1 MNAVDQSA
9 DQGHLPPVPPEL
21 KRYERQM
28 RFEPLG
34 LEGQKRLGRARV
46 LLCGCGALGTVIA
59 DTLVRAGVGQVR
71 IVDRDFVEWNNLQRQ
86 VLFDEEDARTGM
98 PKAVAAA
105 EKLRRINSQVQV
117 EPVVA
122 DLDARRLPQLA
133 QDVELILDGT
143 DNFETRFLI
152 NDYSLKHRVPW
163 IYGGV
168 IGAEGQTLVVLPGHG
183 PCLRCLI
190 QEPPPPGATP
200 TCDTA
205 GVLAPAVHV
214 VAAMQSLE
222 AIKLLSGNRQ
232 AVSRYWTILSLWDNT
247 IRQVRLAWPDQ
258 GAGCPAC
265 SGREFPWLDGR
276 RGSRTAVLCGRNA
289 VQVVP
294 DGKQSFTLQE
304 VAQKLKGLGPL
315 LANPYLV
322 RVQVEGYELT
332 VFDDGRAIIKGT
344 DDEQT
349 ARSLYAKYIGA

>member
-1 MNAVDQSA
+1 MAPTDDDAAPGN
-9 DQGHLPPVPPEL
+9 VPPEL
-21 KRYERQM
+21 SRYERQM

-34 LEGQKRLGRARV
+34 VSGQRRLARASA

-59 DTLVRAGVGQVR
+59 DTLVRAGVGRLR

-86 VLFDEEDARTGM
+86 VLFDEQDARAGV

-105 EKLRRINSQVQV
+105 EKLQKINSQVRV

-122 DLDARRLPQLA
+122 DVDHRNLPELAR
-133 QDVELILDGT
+133 DVELILDGT
-143 DNFETRFLI
+143 DNFETRFLL
-152 NDYSLKHRVPW
+152 NDYALKHRLPW

-168 IGAEGQTLVVLPGHG
+168 IGAEGQTLVVLPGQG
-183 PCLRCLI
+183 PCLRCLL
-190 QEPPPPGATP
+190 QEPPPAGTTP

-205 GVLAPAVHV
+205 GVLGPVVHV
-214 VAAMQSLE
+214 VAAMQALE
-222 AIKLLSGNRQ
+222 AIKLLSGNLQ
-232 AVSRYWTILSLWDNT
+232 AVSRYWTIFSLWDNT
-247 IRQVRLAWPDQ
+247 IRQVQLAWSDQ
-258 GAGCPAC
+258 GADCPAC
-265 SGREFPWLDGR
+265 SGREYPWLEGR

-294 DGKQSFTLQE
+294 DKKQKFSLSE
-304 VAQKLKGLGPL
+304 VAEKLRGLGPL
-315 LANPYLV
+315 VANPYLV

-344 DDEQT
+344 DDVQA